1 MFLNALT
8 QEMYDKAVNRCFFAF
23 DSISDQYKTQKT
35 MCDSVVFEDPFLIV
49 FCPHKYKT
57 QRMC

>member
-1 MFLNALT
+1 
-8 QEMYDKAVNRCFFAF
+8 MYDKAVNRSFFAF

-35 MCDSVVFEDPFLIV
+35 MCDSVVFEDTFLRV
-49 FCPHKYKT
+49 FFPHKYKT